1 MTILLFLA
9 FAGVVYFAIL
19 GGCGLLGPDEPRY
32 AAIGRAMAESGDW
45 VTPRLLGEPWF
56 EKPALSYWLTAAG
69 TKAGLSGEW
78 AARAPVAGLSL
89 AFLLFYAWALSRL
102 AGRREAAVATMM
114 LASSAGWLA
123 YSHVAVT
130 DLPLAACFVT
140 SLLAGLLRLQGAGKW
155 TVWVCGG
162 AAGLALLAKGL
173 VAGVLLLPLIWFARK
188 QWRDLAW
195 AALAALLVAGPWY
208 AAVTA
213 ANGWTFIDVFFVRHH
228 FSRFAS
234 EELRHVQ
241 PFWFY
246 LPVVLGLMFPWTAMA
261 SSLPKVLWQ
270 ESWARVA
277 GISLAFGFVFFSL
290 STNKLPGYVLPL
302 LPVYLALLATSAVR
316 HDHPGRTF
324 GLTGILLSIIP
335 VVGSALPGALLYG
348 FSRAEW
354 GQLPWEFVAAT
365 LPVAAV
371 AWVLARRGR
380 VVTSVAVLSVSMLAA
395 SGWVKLGVWP
405 VLNEVVSAKGLYQRV
420 KARQSEVC
428 VESLHRS
435 LRYGL
440 NYYTRAPL
448 PDCQTNPLPVRITQE
463 SGGMPHVRVV
473 E

>member
-1 MTILLFLA
+1 MYL
-9 FAGVVYFAIL
+9 AIL
-19 GGCGLLGPDEPRY
+19 GDCGMLGPDEPRY
-32 AAIGRAMAESGDW
+32 AGIGRAMAESGDW
-45 VTPRLLGEPWF
+45 VTPRLSGEPWF

-78 AARAPVAGLSL
+78 AARAPLAGLSL
-89 AFLLFYAWALSRL
+89 AFLSFYAWALRRL
-102 AGRREAAVATMM
+102 AGPREAAAATMM
-114 LASSAGWLA
+114 LASSAGWIA

-130 DLPLAACFVT
+130 DVPLAACFVT
-140 SLLAGLLRLQGAGKW
+140 SLLAGLLRLKGAGKW
-155 TVWVCGG
+155 AVWVCGG

-173 VAGVLLLPLIWFARK
+173 VAGVLLLPLVWFARK
-188 QWRDLAW
+188 QWRDLAL

-213 ANGWTFIDVFFVRHH
+213 ANGWAFIDVFFIRHH

-234 EELRHVQ
+234 DELRHVQ

-246 LPVVLGLMFPWTAMA
+246 LPVMLGLMFPWTTMA
-261 SSLPKVLWQ
+261 PSLPKDLWK
-270 ESWARVA
+270 EDWARMA

-302 LPVYLALLATSAVR
+302 LPIYIALLATSAVR
-316 HDHPGRTF
+316 YDHPGRTF
-324 GLTGILLSIIP
+324 GLTGILMSIIP
-335 VVGSALPGALLYG
+335 VIGTALPGLMLYG
-348 FSRAEW
+348 FRRAEW
-354 GQLPWEFVAAT
+354 GQLPWEYVAAT
-365 LPVAAV
+365 MPLAAV

-380 VVTSVAVLSVSMLAA
+380 VVASVAVLSVAMLAA
-395 SGWVKLGVWP
+395 AAWVKFGAWP

-420 KARQSEVC
+420 KSRQNEAC

-440 NYYTRAPL
+440 EYYTRVPL
-448 PDCQTNPLPVRITQE
+448 PDCQMNPLPVRITQE
-463 SGGMPHVRVV
+463 PGGMPHVRVV